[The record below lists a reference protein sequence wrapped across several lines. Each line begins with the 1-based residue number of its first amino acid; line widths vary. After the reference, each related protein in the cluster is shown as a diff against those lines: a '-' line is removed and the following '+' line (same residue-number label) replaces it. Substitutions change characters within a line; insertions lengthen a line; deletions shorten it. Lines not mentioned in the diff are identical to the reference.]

1 MGTTDIVS
9 SFLYSPKKK
18 KNQSTESTGT
28 SCLITQ
34 ILALCVQYK
43 LQH

>member
-9 SFLYSPKKK
+9 SFLYSPKK